1 MESLPDDIRD
11 FITKAK
17 KLRQQQRDASKKYYT
32 NKYKIQDNMSDSQKQ
47 EINANITRRK
57 EIYKAKYEANK
68 ELYKK
73 RAKEYREY
81 IKSITAT
88 DSNEDTTTVAQS
100 E

>member
-1 MESLPDDIRD
+1 METLPEELREL
-11 FITKAK
+11 ITKAK

-47 EINANITRRK
+47 EINANIARRK

-68 ELYKK
+68 ELYKQ

-81 IKSITAT
+81 VKSLTT
-88 DSNEDTTTVAQS
+88 TESNDDTTTVEQS